1 MFDEKGPSFLEL
13 ARQALSSTTRG
24 YDLLAP
30 KFEYTPF
37 RTPDE
42 LLEPLAELAG
52 EEPVEASLDVCC
64 GTGAVMRH
72 LLPICQRRLVGID
85 LSEGMLDQARDELE
99 EASAALRRL
108 PKVELLQQDVLEME
122 FEADFDVVTCCGAF
136 GHVLQ
141 HQQDAFA
148 ERVRNALRPGGRF
161 LFITRS
167 MPEPLSRAWLF
178 SRGFN
183 AAMHV
188 RNALI
193 KPEFI
198 MFYLTFTLE
207 RARRVLGRHGFELDV
222 RSPFGE
228 DSDFAAYRLVS
239 ARV

>member
-1 MFDEKGPSFLEL
+1 MFDEKGPSFFEL
-13 ARQALSSTTRG
+13 AQQALSSTTKG

-42 LLEPLAELAG
+42 LLEPLADLAA
-52 EEPVEASLDVCC
+52 EEEVGAALDVCC
-64 GTGAVMRH
+64 GTGAVMQH
-72 LLPICQRRLVGID
+72 LVPVCEERLVGID
-85 LSEGMLDQARDELE
+85 LSEGMLE
-99 EASAALRRL
+99 EARSKLDEATSDGG
-108 PKVELLQQDVLEME
+108 PEVELIQQDVFEME
-122 FEADFDVVTCCGAF
+122 FADAFDVVTCCGAF
-136 GHVLQ
+136 GHILQ
-141 HQQDAFA
+141 HQQDDFA
-148 ERVRNALRPGGRF
+148 DRVRAALRPGGRF
-161 LFITRS
+161 LFVTRS
-167 MPEPLSRAWLF
+167 MPDPLSKAWLL

-207 RARRVLGRHGFELDV
+207 RAEEVLGRHGFELDV
-222 RSPFGE
+222 RAPFGE